1 MSKTGQWFYEENLK
15 EEEKMQDKL
24 DLERLEEGLHKLVI
38 EKFNFNK
45 NKLKNLINKLYDFK
59 KKNLKEVSWE
69 GETCLVPKKK
79 KNYHIVSGFEG
90 VETLIP
96 EQEDENY
103 DDKLKAQDHL
113 DEIKTIEKINK

>member
-1 MSKTGQWFYEENLK
+1 ME
-15 EEEKMQDKL
+15 
-24 DLERLEEGLHKLVI
+24 LERLEEGLHKLVI

-45 NKLKNLINKLYDFK
+45 NKLKKLINKLYDFK

>member
-1 MSKTGQWFYEENLK
+1 MSKTSQWFYEENLK
-15 EEEKMQDKL
+15 EEEKMQHKL
-24 DLERLEEGLHKLVI
+24 ELERLGDLGQRLERAF
-38 EKFNFNK
+38 EKQLSRYGK
-45 NKLKNLINKLYDFK
+45 AR
-59 KKNLKEVSWE
+59 VSWE
-69 GETCLVPKKK
+69 GETAIVDSP
-79 KNYHIVSGFEG
+79 KNYHIISGFEG

>member
-1 MSKTGQWFYEENLK
+1 MSKKFIDGMNKTFKIVDKFKDSPMKYKILDNMEK
-15 EEEKMQDKL
+15 E
-24 DLERLEEGLHKLVI
+24 I
-38 EKFNFNK
+38 K
-45 NKLKNLINKLYDFK
+45 NKVKNLVKRLDTFK
-59 KKNLKEVSWE
+59 KKNLVEVSWE